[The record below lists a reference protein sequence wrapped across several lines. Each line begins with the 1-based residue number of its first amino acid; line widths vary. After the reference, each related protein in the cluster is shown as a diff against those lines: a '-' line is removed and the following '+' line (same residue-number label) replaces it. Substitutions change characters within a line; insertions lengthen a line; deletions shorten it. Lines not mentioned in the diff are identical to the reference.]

1 MILERGMAMGWAH
14 DVFVKLN
21 DAGNKAQERIDEIDR
36 RVEERRMRNSGK
48 STVPMAGGMVAS
60 ALINLINTS
69 DLDQVMRECAPEQ
82 TNRLERIEFLVSS
95 LMEQMADKQ
104 KFDELN
110 GRYQELEKKYN
121 ALKND
126 YQELLKAL
134 PNSSIKSENT

>member
-1 MILERGMAMGWAH
+1 MGWAH

-21 DAGNKAQERIDEIDR
+21 DAGNRAQERIEERNRKAEDR
-36 RVEERRMRNSGK
+36 RIIENGGQK
-48 STVPMAGGMVAS
+48 SVPMAGGMVAS

-126 YQELLKAL
+126 YQELLKEAT
-134 PNSSIKSENT
+134 NSNVKSENT

>member
-1 MILERGMAMGWAH
+1 MGWAH
-14 DVFVKLN
+14 DVFVKMN
-21 DAGNKAQERIDEIDR
+21 EASAK
-36 RVEERRMRNSGK
+36 RMRENEKIEQQVAKNKLKMSGK
-48 STVPMAGGMVAS
+48 STSPMAGGMVAS

-121 ALKND
+121 TLKND
-126 YQELLKAL
+126 YQELLKTL
-134 PNSSIKSENT
+134 PNSNIKSENT

>member
-1 MILERGMAMGWAH
+1 MGWAH

-134 PNSSIKSENT
+134 PNSKIKSENT

>member
-1 MILERGMAMGWAH
+1 MGWAH

-21 DAGNKAQERIDEIDR
+21 DAGNKAQERIEERNRKAEDR
-36 RVEERRMRNSGK
+36 RIIENGGQK
-48 STVPMAGGMVAS
+48 FVPMAGGMVAS

-95 LMEQMADKQ
+95 LMDKMADKQ

>member
-1 MILERGMAMGWAH
+1 MGWAH

-21 DAGNKAQERIDEIDR
+21 DAGNRAQERIEERNRKAEDR
-36 RVEERRMRNSGK
+36 RIIENGCQK
-48 STVPMAGGMVAS
+48 FVPMAGGMVAS

-95 LMEQMADKQ
+95 LMEQMAYKQ

-110 GRYQELEKKYN
+110 GRYQELEKKYT
-121 ALKND
+121 ALQDD

-134 PNSSIKSENT
+134 LNSNIKSENT

>member
-1 MILERGMAMGWAH
+1 MGWAH
-14 DVFVKLN
+14 DIFEKLN
-21 DAGNKAQERIDEIDR
+21 KENTEGMKRIEEHNR
-36 RVEERRMRNSGK
+36 EAEERRSQLLGVK
-48 STVPMAGGMVAS
+48 SPAPMAGGMVAS

-95 LMEQMADKQ
+95 LMEQMADKH

-121 ALKND
+121 TLKND

-134 PNSSIKSENT
+134 PNSNIKSENT

>member
-1 MILERGMAMGWAH
+1 MGWAH
-14 DVFVKLN
+14 DIFEKLN
-21 DAGNKAQERIDEIDR
+21 KENTEGMKRIEEHNR
-36 RVEERRMRNSGK
+36 EAEERRSQLLGVK
-48 STVPMAGGMVAS
+48 SPVPMAGGMVAS

-95 LMEQMADKQ
+95 LMDKMADKQ

-126 YQELLKAL
+126 YQELLKEAT
-134 PNSSIKSENT
+134 NSNVKSENT

>member
-1 MILERGMAMGWAH
+1 MAIGWAH
-14 DVFVKLN
+14 DVFVKMSE
-21 DAGNKAQERIDEIDR
+21 ASAK
-36 RVEERRMRNSGK
+36 RMRENEKIEQQVAENKLKMSGK
-48 STVPMAGGMVAS
+48 STSPMAGGMVDS

-121 ALKND
+121 TLKND
-126 YQELLKAL
+126 YQELLKTL
-134 PNSSIKSENT
+134 PNSNIKSENT

>member
-1 MILERGMAMGWAH
+1 
-14 DVFVKLN
+14 
-21 DAGNKAQERIDEIDR
+21 
-36 RVEERRMRNSGK
+36 
-48 STVPMAGGMVAS
+48 MAGGMVAS

-121 ALKND
+121 TLKND
-126 YQELLKAL
+126 YQELLKTL
-134 PNSSIKSENT
+134 PNSNIKSENT

>member
-1 MILERGMAMGWAH
+1 MGWAH
-14 DVFVKLN
+14 DVFVKMN
-21 DAGNKAQERIDEIDR
+21 EASAKRMRENERIEQQV
-36 RVEERRMRNSGK
+36 VERKMKMSGK
-48 STVPMAGGMVAS
+48 STAPMAGGMVTS

-134 PNSSIKSENT
+134 LNSNIKSENT

>member
-1 MILERGMAMGWAH
+1 MGWAH
-14 DVFVKLN
+14 DVFVKMN
-21 DAGNKAQERIDEIDR
+21 EASAK
-36 RVEERRMRNSGK
+36 RMRENEKIEQQVAENKLKMSGK
-48 STVPMAGGMVAS
+48 STSPMAGGMVAS

-121 ALKND
+121 TLKND
-126 YQELLKAL
+126 YQELLKTL
-134 PNSSIKSENT
+134 PNSNIKSENT

>member
-1 MILERGMAMGWAH
+1 MGWAH
-14 DVFVKLN
+14 DVFVKMN
-21 DAGNKAQERIDEIDR
+21 EASAKRMRENERIEQQV
-36 RVEERRMRNSGK
+36 VERKMKMSGK
-48 STVPMAGGMVAS
+48 STAPMAGGMVAS

-69 DLDQVMRECAPEQ
+69 DLDQVMRECASEQ

-121 ALKND
+121 TLKND
-126 YQELLKAL
+126 YQELLAL

>member
-1 MILERGMAMGWAH
+1 MGWAH

-21 DAGNKAQERIDEIDR
+21 YAGNRAQERIEERNRKAEDR
-36 RVEERRMRNSGK
+36 RIIENGGQKFVH
-48 STVPMAGGMVAS
+48 MAGGMVAS

-110 GRYQELEKKYN
+110 GRYQELEKKYT
-121 ALKND
+121 ALQDD

-134 PNSSIKSENT
+134 LNSNIKSENT

>member
-1 MILERGMAMGWAH
+1 MGWAH
-14 DVFVKLN
+14 DVFVKMN
-21 DAGNKAQERIDEIDR
+21 EASAK
-36 RVEERRMRNSGK
+36 RMRENEKIEQQVAENKLKMSGK
-48 STVPMAGGMVAS
+48 STSPMAGGMVAS

-110 GRYQELEKKYN
+110 DRYQELEKKYN
-121 ALKND
+121 TLKND

-134 PNSSIKSENT
+134 PNSNIKSENT

>member
-1 MILERGMAMGWAH
+1 MGWAH
-14 DVFVKLN
+14 DVFVKMN
-21 DAGNKAQERIDEIDR
+21 EASAK
-36 RVEERRMRNSGK
+36 RMRENEKIEQRVAERKLKMSGK
-48 STVPMAGGMVAS
+48 STSPMAGGMVAS

-121 ALKND
+121 TLKND
-126 YQELLKAL
+126 YQELLKTL
-134 PNSSIKSENT
+134 PNSNIKSENT

>member
-1 MILERGMAMGWAH
+1 MGWAH
-14 DVFVKLN
+14 DVFVKMN
-21 DAGNKAQERIDEIDR
+21 EASAKRMRENERIEQQV
-36 RVEERRMRNSGK
+36 VERKMKMSGK
-48 STVPMAGGMVAS
+48 STAPMAGGMVAS

-95 LMEQMADKQ
+95 LMKQMADKQ

-134 PNSSIKSENT
+134 PNSNIKSENT

>member
-1 MILERGMAMGWAH
+1 MGWAH
-14 DVFVKLN
+14 DVFVKMN
-21 DAGNKAQERIDEIDR
+21 ETSAK
-36 RVEERRMRNSGK
+36 RMRENEKIEQQVAENKLKMSGK
-48 STVPMAGGMVAS
+48 STSPMAGGMVAS

-121 ALKND
+121 TLKND
-126 YQELLKAL
+126 YQELLKTL
-134 PNSSIKSENT
+134 PNSNIKSENT

>member
-1 MILERGMAMGWAH
+1 MGWAH
-14 DVFVKLN
+14 DVFVKMN
-21 DAGNKAQERIDEIDR
+21 EASAKRMRENERIEQQV
-36 RVEERRMRNSGK
+36 VERKMKMSGK
-48 STVPMAGGMVAS
+48 STAPMAGGMVAS

-134 PNSSIKSENT
+134 PNSNIKSENT

>member
-1 MILERGMAMGWAH
+1 MGWAH

-134 PNSSIKSENT
+134 PNSNIKSENT

>member
-1 MILERGMAMGWAH
+1 MGWAH
-14 DVFVKLN
+14 DVFVKMN
-21 DAGNKAQERIDEIDR
+21 EASAKRMRENERIEQQV
-36 RVEERRMRNSGK
+36 VERKMKMSGK
-48 STVPMAGGMVAS
+48 STAPMAGGMVAS

-134 PNSSIKSENT
+134 SNSSIKSENT

>member
-1 MILERGMAMGWAH
+1 MGWAH

-36 RVEERRMRNSGK
+36 RVEERRMKSSGK
-48 STVPMAGGMVAS
+48 STAPMAGGMVAS

-95 LMEQMADKQ
+95 LMEQMADKH

-134 PNSSIKSENT
+134 PNSNIKSENT

>member
-1 MILERGMAMGWAH
+1 MGWAH
-14 DVFVKLN
+14 DVFVKMN
-21 DAGNKAQERIDEIDR
+21 EASAKRMRENERIEQQV
-36 RVEERRMRNSGK
+36 VERKMKMSGK
-48 STVPMAGGMVAS
+48 STAPMAGGMVTS

-134 PNSSIKSENT
+134 PNSKIKSENT

>member
-1 MILERGMAMGWAH
+1 MGWAH
-14 DVFVKLN
+14 DVFVKMN
-21 DAGNKAQERIDEIDR
+21 EASAKRMRENERIEQQV
-36 RVEERRMRNSGK
+36 VERKMKMSGK
-48 STVPMAGGMVAS
+48 STAPMAGGMVAS

-121 ALKND
+121 TLKND

>member
-1 MILERGMAMGWAH
+1 MGWAH

-21 DAGNKAQERIDEIDR
+21 DAGNKAQERIEEHNR
-36 RVEERRMRNSGK
+36 EAEERRSQLLGVK
-48 STVPMAGGMVAS
+48 SPAPMAGGMVAS

-69 DLDQVMRECAPEQ
+69 DLEQVMRECAPEQ

-95 LMEQMADKQ
+95 LMDKMADKQ

>member
-1 MILERGMAMGWAH
+1 MGWAH
-14 DVFVKLN
+14 DVFVKMN
-21 DAGNKAQERIDEIDR
+21 EASAK
-36 RVEERRMRNSGK
+36 RMRENEKIEQQVAENKLKMSGK
-48 STVPMAGGMVAS
+48 STSPMAGGMVAS

-121 ALKND
+121 TLKND

-134 PNSSIKSENT
+134 PNSNIKSENT

>member
-1 MILERGMAMGWAH
+1 MAMGWAH
-14 DVFVKLN
+14 DVFVKMN
-21 DAGNKAQERIDEIDR
+21 EASAK
-36 RVEERRMRNSGK
+36 RMRENEKIEQQVAENKLKMSGK
-48 STVPMAGGMVAS
+48 STSPMAGGMVAS

-121 ALKND
+121 TLKND
-126 YQELLKAL
+126 YQELLKTL
-134 PNSSIKSENT
+134 PNSNIKSENT

>member
-1 MILERGMAMGWAH
+1 MGWAH
-14 DVFVKLN
+14 DVFVKMN
-21 DAGNKAQERIDEIDR
+21 EASAKRMRENERIEQQV
-36 RVEERRMRNSGK
+36 VERKMKMSGK
-48 STVPMAGGMVAS
+48 STAPMAGGMVTS

-134 PNSSIKSENT
+134 PNSNIKSENT

>member
-1 MILERGMAMGWAH
+1 MGWAH

-110 GRYQELEKKYN
+110 GRYQEREKKDN

-126 YQELLKAL
+126 YQELLKTL

>member
-1 MILERGMAMGWAH
+1 MGWAH
-14 DVFVKLN
+14 DVFVKMN
-21 DAGNKAQERIDEIDR
+21 EASAKRMRENERIEQQV
-36 RVEERRMRNSGK
+36 VERKMKMSGK
-48 STVPMAGGMVAS
+48 STAPMAGGMVAS

-95 LMEQMADKQ
+95 LLEQMADNQ

-134 PNSSIKSENT
+134 PNSNIKSENT

>member
-1 MILERGMAMGWAH
+1 MAMGWAH
-14 DVFVKLN
+14 DVFVKMN
-21 DAGNKAQERIDEIDR
+21 EASAK
-36 RVEERRMRNSGK
+36 RMRENEKIEQQVAENKLKMSGK
-48 STVPMAGGMVAS
+48 STSPMVGGMVAS

-121 ALKND
+121 TLKND
-126 YQELLKAL
+126 YQELLKTL
-134 PNSSIKSENT
+134 PNSNIKSENT

>member
-1 MILERGMAMGWAH
+1 MGWAH
-14 DVFVKLN
+14 DVFVKMN
-21 DAGNKAQERIDEIDR
+21 EAGAKRMRENERIEQQV
-36 RVEERRMRNSGK
+36 VERKMKMSGK
-48 STVPMAGGMVAS
+48 STAPMAGGMVTS

-134 PNSSIKSENT
+134 PNSKIKSENT

>member
-1 MILERGMAMGWAH
+1 MGWAH

-121 ALKND
+121 TLKND
-126 YQELLKAL
+126 YQELLKTL
-134 PNSSIKSENT
+134 PNSNIKSENT

>member
-1 MILERGMAMGWAH
+1 MGWAH
-14 DVFVKLN
+14 DVFVKMN
-21 DAGNKAQERIDEIDR
+21 EASAKRMRENERIEQQV
-36 RVEERRMRNSGK
+36 VERKMKMSGK
-48 STVPMAGGMVAS
+48 STAPMAGGMVAS

-121 ALKND
+121 TLKND
-126 YQELLKAL
+126 YQKLLKAL

>member
-1 MILERGMAMGWAH
+1 MGWAH
-14 DVFVKLN
+14 DIFEKLN
-21 DAGNKAQERIDEIDR
+21 KENTEGMKRIEEHNR
-36 RVEERRMRNSGK
+36 EAEERRSQLLGVK
-48 STVPMAGGMVAS
+48 SSAPMAGGMVAS

-134 PNSSIKSENT
+134 PNSKIKSENT

>member
-1 MILERGMAMGWAH
+1 MGWAH

-95 LMEQMADKQ
+95 LMDKMADKQ

-110 GRYQELEKKYN
+110 GRYQELEKKYT
-121 ALKND
+121 ALQDD

-134 PNSSIKSENT
+134 PNSNIKSENT

>member
-1 MILERGMAMGWAH
+1 MGWAH
-14 DVFVKLN
+14 DVFVKMN
-21 DAGNKAQERIDEIDR
+21 EASAKRMRENERIEQQV
-36 RVEERRMRNSGK
+36 VERKMKMSGK
-48 STVPMAGGMVAS
+48 STAPMAGGMVAS

>member
-1 MILERGMAMGWAH
+1 MGWAH

-126 YQELLKAL
+126 YKELLKAL
-134 PNSSIKSENT
+134 PNSKIKSENT

>member
-1 MILERGMAMGWAH
+1 MCPW
-14 DVFVKLN
+14 
-21 DAGNKAQERIDEIDR
+21 
-36 RVEERRMRNSGK
+36 
-48 STVPMAGGMVAS
+48 
-60 ALINLINTS
+60 
-69 DLDQVMRECAPEQ
+69 Q

>member
-1 MILERGMAMGWAH
+1 MGWAH

-126 YQELLKAL
+126 YQELLKTL